1 MKTAPNVKMENL
13 FNLQDR
19 MVDDSVFTIGSVFSV
34 KGKDIIIKVNK
45 DKNLPHL
52 FFKGKTIKNVSVG
65 LSNYVKILKGFT
77 EIICKVEGEYLEED
91 KYQAS
96 KKYTNERQKFDR
108 FLNVSVFGFYDND
121 NKFQHGIKEMPLIG
135 SECRLLSREEFEI
148 LHELSDINELS
159 IPLGSLIDEETQII
173 NISIKNLFAGHIG
186 IFGNT
191 GSGKSNTLAKMYTEL
206 FKLKNLNNNFKN
218 KSKFIFIDFN
228 GEYSKSEND
237 GILTKDKIVYKLR
250 TKDNKGTKYPILKTE
265 IEKLELLSILLD
277 ATEKTQQPFL
287 HRAIDR
293 DWFDTNNENY
303 SKEIQSVTQ
312 KLKDILVMKNKEF
325 NVPFLKKYVK
335 DFEQLGFKI
344 INDNKNIDDLKYHGN
359 ENNSFYY
366 TNTNNQ
372 NIYADSHES
381 DFIGTS
387 GYFNVSLTAAVGLND
402 LQRIQ
407 FKIFDQYYFEI
418 LNGYANQEHISP
430 LIGRLKK
437 RFDMLQKVVDIKSST
452 QSDANDPVSPNIEVI
467 DLKNVNFELKK
478 VIPLLICKTNYDQ
491 QKNRRDDDREN
502 SLHIIIDEAH
512 SILSENSSRESESW
526 KDYRLETFEEIIKEG
541 RKFGVFLTIAS
552 QRPSDISP
560 TIISQLHSYFIHKL
574 MNENDLR
581 SINRA
586 VSYLDKLSFDSIS
599 NLSTGCCFIAGQMTQ
614 FPLSVKVKLLDKDI
628 QPQSETIDL
637 DKLWKNVPTTT
648 ERLNP

>member
-1 MKTAPNVKMENL
+1 MKMKKND
-13 FNLQDR
+13 FDLQEQL
-19 MVDDSVFTIGSVFSV
+19 VSDSVFTIGSVFSV
-34 KGKDIIIKVNK
+34 KGKDIVVKVNK

-52 FFKGKTIKNVSVG
+52 FFKGRTIKNVSVG
-65 LSNYVKILKGFT
+65 LSNYVKIIKGFT

-91 KYQAS
+91 KYQAN
-96 KKYTNERQKFDR
+96 KKYSNEKQKINR

-121 NKFQHGIKEMPLIG
+121 LKFQHGIKEMPLIG
-135 SECRLLSREEFEI
+135 SECKLLSRDEFEI
-148 LHELSDINELS
+148 LHQLSDKNELS
-159 IPLGSLIDEETQII
+159 IILGSLIDEETQE
-173 NISIKNLFAGHIG
+173 ISLSVKRLFAGHIG

-206 FKLKNLNNNFKN
+206 FKLDGLSENFKT
-218 KSKFIFIDFN
+218 KSKFILIDFN
-228 GEYSKSEND
+228 GEYSKESDDE
-237 GILTKDKIVYKLR
+237 ILTKNKTVFRLR
-250 TKDNKGTKYPILKTE
+250 TKDNSGTKYPILKTE

-293 DWFDTNNENY
+293 DWFDTDNENY
-303 SKEIQSVTQ
+303 SKEIQNINQ
-312 KLKDILVMKNKEF
+312 KLKDIIVMKDKNF

-344 INDNKNIDDLKYHGN
+344 VNDGKNIDDLKYNATTGGFYINGNTYFEGN
-359 ENNSFYY
+359 E
-366 TNTNNQ
+366 
-372 NIYADSHES
+372 AL
-381 DFIGTS
+381 FIGAG
-387 GYFNVSLTAAVGLND
+387 GYFDVSIDTVMGLSD
-402 LQRIQ
+402 LQKVQ
-407 FKIFDQYYFEI
+407 FKILDQYYFEI

-437 RFDMLQKVVDIKSST
+437 RFDMLNKVFDIKDSLSSGL
-452 QSDANDPVSPNIEVI
+452 SSNIEIV
-467 DLKNVNFELKK
+467 DLKNVNLEIKK
-478 VIPLLICKTNYDQ
+478 VIPLLICKTNYDE
-491 QKNRRDDDREN
+491 QKNKRDTDKDN
-502 SLHIIIDEAH
+502 SLNIIIDEAH
-512 SILSENSSRESESW
+512 NILSENSNRESESW

-560 TIISQLHSYFIHKL
+560 TIISQLHNYFIHRL

-581 SINRA
+581 AINKA

-614 FPLSVKVKLLDKDI
+614 FPLSVKVKLLDENER
-628 QPQSETIDL
+628 PQSETVDL
-637 DKLWKNVPTTT
+637 DKLWKK
-648 ERLNP
+648 LSK

>member
-1 MKTAPNVKMENL
+1 MKNS
-13 FNLQDR
+13 FNLQDTLI
-19 MVDDSVFTIGSVFSV
+19 DNSVFTIGSVFSV
-34 KGKDIIIKVNK
+34 KGKDIVVKVNK

-52 FFKGKTIKNVSVG
+52 FFKGRTIKNVSVG

-91 KYQAS
+91 KYQAN
-96 KKYTNERQKFDR
+96 KKYTNEKQKIDR

-121 NKFQHGIKEMPLIG
+121 KKFQHGIKEMPLIG
-135 SECRLLSREEFEI
+135 SECRLLSRNEFEV
-148 LHELSDINELS
+148 LHQLSSKRELS
-159 IPLGSLIDEETQII
+159 ILLGTLIDEETQ
-173 NISIKNLFAGHIG
+173 SIRLSVKGLFAGHIG

-206 FKLKNLNNNFKN
+206 FKLEDLNDNFKS

-228 GEYSKSEND
+228 GEYSGVEGD
-237 GILTKDKIVYKLR
+237 EILAIDKVVYKLR
-250 TKDNKGTKYPILKTE
+250 TRDNTGSKYPILKTE

-277 ATEKTQQPFL
+277 ATEKTQLPFL
-287 HRAIDR
+287 YRAIDR
-293 DWFDTNNENY
+293 DWYDVDNENY
-303 SKEIQSVTQ
+303 SKEIQAVNQ
-312 KLKDILVMKNKEF
+312 KLKDILVMKDKDF
-325 NVPFLKKYVK
+325 NVPFLKKYIK
-335 DFEQLGFKI
+335 DFEHLGFKI
-344 INDNKNIDDLKYHGN
+344 VNNDKNIDDLKYHGN
-359 ENNSFYY
+359 DNCAFYY
-366 TNTNNQ
+366 INPDSGER
-372 NIYADSHES
+372 IYADTHEE
-381 DFIGTS
+381 DFIGATA
-387 GYFNVSLTAAVGLND
+387 FFKVSVNRGGLND
-402 LQRIQ
+402 LQKIQ
-407 FKIFDQYYFEI
+407 FKILDQYYFEI

-437 RFDMLQKVVDIKSST
+437 RFDMLDRVVEIKASLEP
-452 QSDANDPVSPNIEVI
+452 NDSPPYNIQVI
-467 DLKNVNFELKK
+467 DLKNVNIELKK
-478 VIPLLICKTNYDQ
+478 IIPLIICKTNYDE
-491 QKNRRDDDREN
+491 QKNRRDNDKEN

-560 TIISQLHSYFIHKL
+560 TIISQLHNYFIHKL
-574 MNENDLR
+574 MNENDLK

-614 FPLSVKVKLLDKDI
+614 FPLSVKVELLPKNLR
-628 QPQSETIDL
+628 PQSETIDL
-637 DKLWKNVPTTT
+637 DKLWKQTN
-648 ERLNP
+648 